1 MPSSLATAARLMYIG
16 GGLSALGTI
25 IGLATVHELQLIV
38 AQQHPA
44 MARAAV
50 GAAVAILLIHGVIGT
65 ALWLWLAREAG
76 RGLRRAR
83 AWATALFCIAT
94 VSGIGIDAHAPS
106 TGLTQAFSGIEW
118 VIGLCAVVL
127 LWNRPSRSYYAAQ
140 RPPVSYPV
148 PSAPSPSLSA
158 APGPARPAD
167 EHPAAAVAARSR
179 AARPSPAEAYEP
191 VCRLRSARDHSRG
204 ARGGFSSAGS
214 ALAWPCKPD
223 SRCSPSSRRVS
234 PRSCGH
240 PSGRGHV

>member
-44 MARAAV
+44 MARGAV

-65 ALWLWLAREAG
+65 ALWLWLARETR

-118 VIGLCAVVL
+118 VIGLCAVIL

-148 PSAPSPSLSA
+148 PSAPSPSLRPRQVPPGQPTNTRQDWQA
-158 APGPARPAD
+158 RPQGRPGWPGQGAPDRGGPRGQYPGRVQGPGP
-167 EHPAAAVAARSR
+167 
-179 AARPSPAEAYEP
+179 
-191 VCRLRSARDHSRG
+191 RG
-204 ARGGFSSAGS
+204 R
-214 ALAWPCKPD
+214 
-223 SRCSPSSRRVS
+223 
-234 PRSCGH
+234 
-240 PSGRGHV
+240 